1 MSTNQIRLDELLA
14 RQVEVQWYEGVA
26 IVQAICH
33 QLLANGVSNAE
44 FPAVTQ
50 IGIRTDG
57 TVRVLGTMPTEAVQ
71 AAAHLLAGMLS
82 DDVPV
87 RLRLVVSQ
95 ATGQSPTIGNLRELS
110 ETLKYFERPDSELIV
125 RNLLERAMLAG
136 FRNQADEPGSEQAHQ
151 QERPQ
156 NAPRPPHDKKARWR
170 FPAMAAAAAVVV
182 ISGLVWFASQEG
194 RVSAAYSG
202 ITNAFGGASEARAN
216 EPIEKPGTPQ
226 DTAPKGATPPHRA
239 LSPTATDA
247 DRKSG
252 GPPKEKPTAV
262 VGRIPLL
269 ASSAT
274 LAKLPK
280 LSLDPSNSTQP
291 AQTYVIYASEPGVN
305 ASDAVYSKADV
316 EVTPPRQVYPA
327 LPAEPAT
334 ASLQRALTV
343 VDLIVAPDGLVERV
357 HLRTTPRT
365 VHEFM
370 LLSAVKAWRFQPALL
385 DGRPVRFRHSV
396 ALTSFQ

>member
-33 QLLANGVSNAE
+33 QLLAQGGSGGE
-44 FPAVTQ
+44 FPAATQ
-50 IGIRTDG
+50 IGLRTDG
-57 TVRVLGTMPTEAVQ
+57 TVRVLGTMATQAVP

-95 ATGQSPTIGNLRELS
+95 ATGESSTIGSLRELS

-125 RNLLERAMLAG
+125 RNLLERAMLAS
-136 FRNQADEPGSEQAHQ
+136 FRKETDEVESKKVHP
-151 QERPQ
+151 QEKRQTAAQPPQ
-156 NAPRPPHDKKARWR
+156 EKKAWWR
-170 FPAMAAAAAVVV
+170 LPAMAAAAGIVV
-182 ISGLVWFASQEG
+182 ISGLVWFGSRDG
-194 RVSAAYSG
+194 GVSAAYSG
-202 ITNAFGGASEARAN
+202 ITNAFGSASEARPS
-216 EPIEKPGTPQ
+216 EPVEKAGTPQ
-226 DTAPKGATPPHRA
+226 ETAPKGTTPPHRA
-239 LSPTATDA
+239 LSPAATEA

-252 GPPKEKPTAV
+252 EPKGKLTAV
-262 VGRIPLL
+262 AGRSPSLAPS
-269 ASSAT
+269 ASSA
-274 LAKLPK
+274 KLPI
-280 LSLDPSNSTQP
+280 LSLDPSKSTQP
-291 AQTYVIYASEPGVN
+291 AQTYVIYASEPGVDTPN
-305 ASDAVYSKADV
+305 PVYSKADA
-316 EVTPPRQVYPA
+316 EVTPPRQIYPA

-334 ASLQRALTV
+334 TSLKGALTV
-343 VDLIVAPDGLVERV
+343 VDLVVAADGLVERV

>member
-14 RQVEVQWYEGVA
+14 RQVDVQWYEGVA
-26 IVQAICH
+26 IVQAVCH
-33 QLLANGVSNAE
+33 QLLAQGVSNGE

-57 TVRVLGTMPTEAVQ
+57 TVRVLGAMPTQAVQ

-95 ATGQSPTIGNLRELS
+95 ATGESSTIENLRELS

-125 RNLLERAMLAG
+125 RNLLERAMLAS
-136 FRNQADEPGSEQAHQ
+136 FRKQADELTPEEVFPSEKPQTAARPSEQ
-151 QERPQ
+151 
-156 NAPRPPHDKKARWR
+156 KKAQWR
-170 FPAMAAAAAVVV
+170 LPAMAAAGAIVVTA
-182 ISGLVWFASQEG
+182 GLAWFASRG
-194 RVSAAYSG
+194 DRVSAAYSG
-202 ITNAFGGASEARAN
+202 ITNALGGGAEARPN
-216 EPIEKPGTPQ
+216 EPVEKAGTPKE
-226 DTAPKGATPPHRA
+226 TAPKGASPSPRA
-239 LSPTATDA
+239 QSPTATDA

-252 GPPKEKPTAV
+252 EPRREKPTV
-262 VGRIPLL
+262 VAGRIPSL
-269 ASSAT
+269 APSANS
-274 LAKLPK
+274 AKLPM
-280 LSLDPSNSTQP
+280 LSADGSKSSQP
-291 AQTYVIYASEPGVN
+291 EQTYVIYASEPGVG
-305 ASDAVYSKADV
+305 ASDPVYSKADAA
-316 EVTPPRQVYPA
+316 VTPPRQVYPA
-327 LPAEPAT
+327 LPAEPA
-334 ASLQRALTV
+334 ADSLKNALTV

-357 HLRTTPRT
+357 HLRTAPRT

>member
-33 QLLANGVSNAE
+33 QLLAQGVSNSE
-44 FPAVTQ
+44 FPAATQ

-57 TVRVLGTMPTEAVQ
+57 TVRVLGTMPAQAVQ

-95 ATGQSPTIGNLRELS
+95 ATGESSTIENLRELS

-125 RNLLERAMLAG
+125 RNLLERAMLAS
-136 FRNQADEPGSEQAHQ
+136 FRKQADEPAPEEAFPT
-151 QERPQ
+151 ERPQ
-156 NAPRPPHDKKARWR
+156 TARPQEQKKAQWR
-170 FPAMAAAAAVVV
+170 LPAMAAAGAIVVTA
-182 ISGLVWFASQEG
+182 GLIWFTSRG
-194 RVSAAYSG
+194 DRVSAAYSG
-202 ITNAFGGASEARAN
+202 ITNVLGGGSEARPN
-216 EPIEKPGTPQ
+216 EPVEKAGTPKE
-226 DTAPKGATPPHRA
+226 TAPKGATPQHRA
-239 LSPTATDA
+239 LPPTATDA

-252 GPPKEKPTAV
+252 EPRKERPAV
-262 VGRIPLL
+262 VAGRIPSLAPS
-269 ASSAT
+269 ASSA
-274 LAKLPK
+274 KLPM
-280 LSLDPSNSTQP
+280 LSVDGSKSPQP
-291 AQTYVIYASEPGVN
+291 EQTYVIYASEPGVS
-305 ASDAVYSKADV
+305 ASDPVYSKADAA
-316 EVTPPRQVYPA
+316 VTPPRQVYPA
-327 LPAEPAT
+327 LPAEPA
-334 ASLQRALTV
+334 AAALKDALTV
-343 VDLIVAPDGLVERV
+343 VDLIVATDGLVERV
-357 HLRTTPRT
+357 HLRTPPRT
-365 VHEFM
+365 IHEFM

>member
-14 RQVEVQWYEGVA
+14 RQVDVQWYEGVA
-26 IVQAICH
+26 IVQAVCH
-33 QLLANGVSNAE
+33 QLLAQGVSNGE
-44 FPAVTQ
+44 FPAATQ

-57 TVRVLGTMPTEAVQ
+57 TVRVLGAMPTQAVQ

-95 ATGQSPTIGNLRELS
+95 ATGESSTIESLRELS

-125 RNLLERAMLAG
+125 RNLLERAMLAS
-136 FRNQADEPGSEQAHQ
+136 FRKQADDDAPDKVSPP
-151 QERPQ
+151 ERPQ
-156 NAPRPPHDKKARWR
+156 TAARPQEQKKTQWR
-170 FPAMAAAAAVVV
+170 LPAMAAAGAIVVTA
-182 ISGLVWFASQEG
+182 GLIWFTSQG
-194 RVSAAYSG
+194 DRVSAAYSG
-202 ITNAFGGASEARAN
+202 ITNVLGGGSEARPS
-216 EPIEKPGTPQ
+216 EPVEKPGTPQ
-226 DTAPKGATPPHRA
+226 ETGPKGATSPHRA
-239 LSPTATDA
+239 LPPTATDA

-252 GPPKEKPTAV
+252 ESRKDRPAVTA
-262 VGRIPLL
+262 GRIPSL
-269 ASSAT
+269 APS
-274 LAKLPK
+274 AKLPM
-280 LSLDPSNSTQP
+280 LSVDGSKGTQP
-291 AQTYVIYASEPGVN
+291 EQTYVIYASEPGVS
-305 ASDAVYSKADV
+305 ASDPVYSKADAA
-316 EVTPPRQVYPA
+316 VTPPRQVYPA
-327 LPAEPAT
+327 LPAEPAS
-334 ASLQRALTV
+334 ASLKGALTV

>member
-14 RQVEVQWYEGVA
+14 RQVDVQWYEGVA
-26 IVQAICH
+26 IVQAVCH
-33 QLLANGVSNAE
+33 QLLAQGVSNGE

-57 TVRVLGTMPTEAVQ
+57 TVRVLGAMPTQAVQ

-95 ATGQSPTIGNLRELS
+95 ATGESSTIENLRELS

-125 RNLLERAMLAG
+125 RNLLERAMLAS
-136 FRNQADEPGSEQAHQ
+136 FRKQADELTPEEVFPP
-151 QERPQ
+151 ERPQ
-156 NAPRPPHDKKARWR
+156 TAARPSEQKKAQWR
-170 FPAMAAAAAVVV
+170 LPAMAAAGAIVVTA
-182 ISGLVWFASQEG
+182 GLVWFTSRG
-194 RVSAAYSG
+194 DRVSAAYSG
-202 ITNAFGGASEARAN
+202 ITNALGGGSEARPN
-216 EPIEKPGTPQ
+216 EPVEKAGTPQ
-226 DTAPKGATPPHRA
+226 QAAPKGATPPNRA
-239 LSPTATDA
+239 LPPTDA

-252 GPPKEKPTAV
+252 EPRKEKPTV
-262 VGRIPLL
+262 VAGRIPSL
-269 ASSAT
+269 ASSASS
-274 LAKLPK
+274 AKLPM
-280 LSLDPSNSTQP
+280 LSVDGSKSNQP
-291 AQTYVIYASEPGVN
+291 EQTYVIYASEPGVSG
-305 ASDAVYSKADV
+305 SDPVYSKADAA
-316 EVTPPRQVYPA
+316 VTPPRQVYPA
-327 LPAEPAT
+327 LPAEPA
-334 ASLQRALTV
+334 ADSLKRALTV

-357 HLRTTPRT
+357 HLRTPPRT

>member
-57 TVRVLGTMPTEAVQ
+57 TVRVLGRMSTEAVQ
-71 AAAHLLAGMLS
+71 AVAHLLAGMLS

-95 ATGQSPTIGNLRELS
+95 ATGESPTIGNLRELS

-136 FRNQADEPGSEQAHQ
+136 FRKQADEPGSEQVHQ

-156 NAPRPPHDKKARWR
+156 TAPRPPHDKKARWR
-170 FPAMAAAAAVVV
+170 LPAMAAAAAVVV
-182 ISGLVWFASQEG
+182 MSGLVWFASQEG

-202 ITNAFGGASEARAN
+202 ITNA
-216 EPIEKPGTPQ
+216 
-226 DTAPKGATPPHRA
+226 
-239 LSPTATDA
+239 
-247 DRKSG
+247 
-252 GPPKEKPTAV
+252 
-262 VGRIPLL
+262 
-269 ASSAT
+269 
-274 LAKLPK
+274 
-280 LSLDPSNSTQP
+280 
-291 AQTYVIYASEPGVN
+291 
-305 ASDAVYSKADV
+305 
-316 EVTPPRQVYPA
+316 
-327 LPAEPAT
+327 
-334 ASLQRALTV
+334 
-343 VDLIVAPDGLVERV
+343 
-357 HLRTTPRT
+357 
-365 VHEFM
+365 
-370 LLSAVKAWRFQPALL
+370 
-385 DGRPVRFRHSV
+385 
-396 ALTSFQ
+396 